1 MIAELL
7 LAGAM
12 AIGGRTEEGRPLR
25 VEADGARVT
34 RVKGS
39 VLAYECAD
47 FGDVG
52 PVRFDVRVRARVDRR
67 GRFSVVVGERA
78 ERVGVAGY
86 LRDRGRLVTGRVR
99 MTGTIATGQRCES
112 ETVRFR
118 LRRAR

>member
-1 MIAELL
+1 MIPELV
-7 LAGAM
+7 LAA
-12 AIGGRTEEGRPLR
+12 ALVLGGRTEEGRPLR
-25 VEADGARVT
+25 VENDGARVT

-39 VLAYECAD
+39 VLAYACDE

-67 GRFSVVVGERA
+67 GRFSFVVGDRA

-86 LRDRGRLVTGRVR
+86 LRHRGKLATGRVR
-99 MTGTIATGQRCES
+99 MAGTIATGQRCES

-118 LRRAR
+118 LRPAG